1 MHGIDSEAVGND
13 AEKQRKSRFLDAF
26 YKLADTKLEYRVSG
40 AETVIKELVKS
51 SEESDSSDKLQYTI
65 ERLIKGL
72 PSTRKCARVG
82 FATTLVE
89 VLRTFPDVTVE
100 QVQDCIVK
108 NLPEDAKEDK
118 NHVMLARGLALA
130 ALVRSGKAVEAAG
143 SVAKEV
149 LELGTRYSHLQLM
162 ACDIFKEL
170 LNQVNEKKFK
180 KKVWP
185 ELQEMLSCGWED
197 CTPLKLYVLVQAAS
211 RFPGMVDGAFLQE
224 NWGCDSILDKANF
237 VHIAQIL
244 QKSTIV
250 HPNVHPVCTLILQA
264 VITTKGFKKFW
275 KSLMD
280 DGLLASRRDEH
291 VFLAVQLVKW
301 CLPQLTATDKVE
313 IILSPELRKQVIHA
327 LSNNWH
333 VLHSINCD
341 LAQFL
346 VEFAKKSEDAQVQVA
361 TLGFFVQPP
370 GTILLDHITK
380 MKIIHDILI
389 TAKPECVLWYAEFLK
404 GIAGLE
410 DKEGPPHLLKPQREA
425 FEQLSNLLHLPTM
438 AADVDFRTSIVH
450 FLLDA
455 YMARVSSKDSSQGE
469 AVRKLFQS
477 AVLKSIVPLKKTQL
491 TEFVDFLRSLLLR
504 IKASVGNGASVDVK
518 KCLKK
523 TKHTLEKIDS
533 ATSLDENVTTAFKV
547 LVLYLTILTALGISD
562 DPSALQEVCSS
573 ARGLLSE
580 TSEAE
585 EELKAKWVQLVVDL
599 ALSMLSMQSLHVRA
613 IATAA
618 FALLHGQ
625 LSDEALSLLLDVF
638 SPKKSG
644 YKEEEEQEDSDAAA
658 ADDDDEMDDGDAEGG
673 EESESEESDEDSDV
687 EGEENSDPDEE
698 LRSRLRAALGSAA
711 ADDEDSGAEEV
722 VPADDQM
729 FELDGAIAEAFRG
742 RLRPANKEKSKER
755 TVSIHF
761 QTRCLNLLNGYAKSG
776 VAPLHHLV
784 QIAATLVKASSS
796 SALRGSHEVLNVIS
810 ETLHVIGSMRKFG
823 TILDVRSD
831 IESLASTVMEQVN
844 LVSHVGMKNSLSS
857 LCTFLV
863 RCHKKICSE
872 LALKKVDKHWYMPL
886 YMKTLDSYLDEN
898 SHISPQL
905 FVKLMEAYPEHC
917 LDFIEHLVPRAT
929 DCAERNYKRL
939 HILGL
944 LVAALRIVQVDASSK
959 EKLASALEALS
970 ELSIKLMT
978 DMAEKEPKQHLLV
991 ELCDLLLLV
1000 AKQCTN
1006 IGMECP
1012 IRGNSRLEQSLTSLR
1027 NTKMSKRKPL
1037 KVKLG
1042 ALLRGIH
1049 TSSVTTSAKPAK
1061 SKRKS
1066 NGLNGDAT
1074 PKHARK
1080 S

>member
-1 MHGIDSEAVGND
+1 MNGNDYEAVGNSTG
-13 AEKQRKSRFLDAF
+13 KQKKSRFLDAF
-26 YKLADTKLEYRVSG
+26 YRLADTTLECRVSG

-82 FATTLVE
+82 FAVTLVE
-89 VLRTFPDVTVE
+89 VLRAFPGATAE
-100 QVQDCIVK
+100 EVQACILK
-108 NLPEDAKEDK
+108 YLPEDTKEDK
-118 NHVMLARGLALA
+118 NHVVLARGLTLA

-149 LELGTRYSHLQLM
+149 LELGTRHSHLQLM

-211 RFPGMVDGAFLQE
+211 RFPGLVDGAFLQE
-224 NWGCDSILDKANF
+224 NWGCDSILDKANYT
-237 VHIAQIL
+237 HIVQIL
-244 QKSTIV
+244 QKSTVV

-264 VITTKGFKKFW
+264 VVSTKGFKKFW

-280 DGLLASRRDEH
+280 ECLLTSRRDEH

-301 CLPQLTATDKVE
+301 CLPQLTTTDKVE
-313 IILSPELRKQVIHA
+313 IVLSPELRKQVIHA

-333 VLHSINCD
+333 ALHSISCN

-346 VEFAKKSEDAQVQVA
+346 VELAKKSENAQIQVA
-361 TLGFFVQPP
+361 ILGFFVQPP
-370 GTILLDHITK
+370 GTILIDHITK

-389 TAKPECVLWYAEFLK
+389 TAKPECVQWYAEFLK
-404 GIAGLE
+404 GIARVEGR
-410 DKEGPPHLLKPQREA
+410 EGPPHLMKPQREA
-425 FEQLSNLLHLPTM
+425 FEQLSNLLHLPAM
-438 AADVDFRTSIVH
+438 AADVDFRTDIVH

-455 YMARVSSKDSSQGE
+455 YTARVHSKDSSQGE
-469 AVRKLFQS
+469 AVQKLFQS

-491 TEFVDFLRSLLLR
+491 GEFVGFLTSLLLR
-504 IKASVGNGASVDVK
+504 IKASLGDGASTDVK

-523 TKHTLEKIDS
+523 TKHMLEKIDS
-533 ATSLDENVTTAFKV
+533 AASLDESVATAFKV
-547 LVLYLTILTALGISD
+547 LLLYLTTLTALGISD
-562 DPSALQEVCSS
+562 DPSSLQEVCSS
-573 ARGLLSE
+573 ARDLLSE
-580 TSEAE
+580 TIEAE
-585 EELKAKWVQLVVDL
+585 EEHKAKWVQLVVDL

-618 FALLHGQ
+618 FAHLHNQ
-625 LSDEALSLLLDVF
+625 LSDEALGLLLDVF
-638 SPKKSG
+638 SSKKTG
-644 YKEEEEQEDSDAAA
+644 DKEQEEEDSD
-658 ADDDDEMDDGDAEGG
+658 DGEEMDDGG
-673 EESESEESDEDSDV
+673 EESESEESDEESDV

-711 ADDEDSGAEEV
+711 ADEEDSSAEDI
-722 VPADDQM
+722 VPTDDQM

-755 TVSIHF
+755 TISIHF
-761 QTRCLNLLNGYAKSG
+761 QTRCLNLLNNYAKSG

-796 SALRGSHEVLNVIS
+796 NALRGSHEVLNVIS
-810 ETLHVIGSMRKFG
+810 DTLHVISSTRKFG

-844 LVSHVGMKNSLSS
+844 LVSHVGMKNALSS
-857 LCTFLV
+857 LCAFLV

-872 LALKKVDKHWYMPL
+872 LAIKKVDHHWYMPL

-917 LDFIEHLVPRAT
+917 LDFVEHLVPRAT

-959 EKLASALEALS
+959 EKLASVLEALS

-978 DMAEKEPKQHLLV
+978 DMMEKGEPKQHLLV
-991 ELCDLLLLV
+991 EVCDLLLLV
-1000 AKQCTN
+1000 AKQCGN
-1006 IGMECP
+1006 VGMECP
-1012 IRGNSRLEQSLTSLR
+1012 IRGNSKLEQSLTLLR

-1037 KVKLG
+1037 KAKLA
-1042 ALLRGIH
+1042 ALLKGVQT
-1049 TSSVTTSAKPAK
+1049 TSISSSAKPAK
-1061 SKRKS
+1061 PKRKS
-1066 NGLNGDAT
+1066 TALNGDAT
-1074 PKHARK
+1074 PKKHARK

>member
-1 MHGIDSEAVGND
+1 MNGNDSEAVGNSTG
-13 AEKQRKSRFLDAF
+13 KQKKSRFLDAF
-26 YKLADTKLEYRVSG
+26 YRLADTTLECRVSG

-82 FATTLVE
+82 FAVTLVE
-89 VLRTFPDVTVE
+89 VLRAFPGATAE
-100 QVQDCIVK
+100 EVQACILK
-108 NLPEDAKEDK
+108 YLPEDTKEDK
-118 NHVMLARGLALA
+118 NHVILARGLTLA

-149 LELGTRYSHLQLM
+149 LELGTRHGHLQLM

-211 RFPGMVDGAFLQE
+211 RFPGLVDGAFLQE
-224 NWGCDSILDKANF
+224 NWGCDSILDKANYA
-237 VHIAQIL
+237 HIVQIL
-244 QKSTIV
+244 QKSTVV

-264 VITTKGFKKFW
+264 VASTKGFKKFW

-280 DGLLASRRDEH
+280 ECLLTSRRDEH

-301 CLPQLTATDKVE
+301 CLPQLTTTDKVE
-313 IILSPELRKQVIHA
+313 IVLSPELRKQVIHA

-333 VLHSINCD
+333 VLHSISCN

-346 VEFAKKSEDAQVQVA
+346 VELAKKSEDAQIQVA
-361 TLGFFVQPP
+361 ILGFFVQPP
-370 GTILLDHITK
+370 GTILIDHITK

-389 TAKPECVLWYAEFLK
+389 TAKPECVQWYAEFLK
-404 GIAGLE
+404 GIARVEGR
-410 DKEGPPHLLKPQREA
+410 EGPPHLMKPQREA
-425 FEQLSNLLHLPTM
+425 FEQLSNLLHLPAM
-438 AADVDFRTSIVH
+438 AADVDFRTDIVH

-455 YMARVSSKDSSQGE
+455 YTARVHSKDSSQGE
-469 AVRKLFQS
+469 AVQKLFQS

-491 TEFVDFLRSLLLR
+491 GEFVGFLTSLLLR
-504 IKASVGNGASVDVK
+504 IKASLGDGASTDVK

-523 TKHTLEKIDS
+523 TKHMLEKIDS
-533 ATSLDENVTTAFKV
+533 AASLDESVATAFKV
-547 LVLYLTILTALGISD
+547 LLLYLTTLTALGISN
-562 DPSALQEVCSS
+562 DPSSLQEVCSS
-573 ARGLLSE
+573 ARDLLSE
-580 TSEAE
+580 TIEAE
-585 EELKAKWVQLVVDL
+585 EEHKAKWVQLVVDL

-618 FALLHGQ
+618 FAHLHNQ
-625 LSDEALSLLLDVF
+625 LSDEALGLLLDVF
-638 SPKKSG
+638 SSKKTG
-644 YKEEEEQEDSDAAA
+644 DKEQEEEDSD
-658 ADDDDEMDDGDAEGG
+658 DGEEMDDGG
-673 EESESEESDEDSDV
+673 EESESEESDEESDV

-711 ADDEDSGAEEV
+711 ADEEDSSAEDI
-722 VPADDQM
+722 VPTDDQM

-755 TVSIHF
+755 TISIHF
-761 QTRCLNLLNGYAKSG
+761 QTRCLNLLNNYAKSS

-796 SALRGSHEVLNVIS
+796 NALRGSHEVLNVIS
-810 ETLHVIGSMRKFG
+810 DTLHVISSTRKFG

-844 LVSHVGMKNSLSS
+844 LVSHVGMKNALSS
-857 LCTFLV
+857 LCAFLV

-872 LALKKVDKHWYMPL
+872 LAIKKVDHHWYMPL

-917 LDFIEHLVPRAT
+917 LDFVEHLVPRAT

-944 LVAALRIVQVDASSK
+944 LVAALRIVQVDAGSQ
-959 EKLASALEALS
+959 EKLASVLEALS

-978 DMAEKEPKQHLLV
+978 DMTEKGEPKQHLLV
-991 ELCDLLLLV
+991 EVCDLLLLV
-1000 AKQCTN
+1000 AKQCGN
-1006 IGMECP
+1006 VGMECP
-1012 IRGNSRLEQSLTSLR
+1012 IRGNSKLEQSLTLLR

-1037 KVKLG
+1037 KAKLA
-1042 ALLRGIH
+1042 ALLKGVQT
-1049 TSSVTTSAKPAK
+1049 TSISSSAKPAK
-1061 SKRKS
+1061 PKRKS
-1066 NGLNGDAT
+1066 TALNGDAT
-1074 PKHARK
+1074 PKKHARK

>member
-1 MHGIDSEAVGND
+1 MCPRWICRN
-13 AEKQRKSRFLDAF
+13 
-26 YKLADTKLEYRVSG
+26 
-40 AETVIKELVKS
+40 
-51 SEESDSSDKLQYTI
+51 
-65 ERLIKGL
+65 
-72 PSTRKCARVG
+72 TRGGSQG
-82 FATTLVE
+82 FP
-89 VLRTFPDVTVE
+89 RCHCWNKFKP
-100 QVQDCIVK
+100 CILK
-108 NLPEDAKEDK
+108 YLPEDTKEDK
-118 NHVMLARGLALA
+118 NHVILARGLALA

-149 LELGTRYSHLQLM
+149 LELGMRYSHLQLM

-211 RFPGMVDGAFLQE
+211 RFPSMVDGAFLQQ
-224 NWGCDSILDKANF
+224 NWGCDSILDKPNYT
-237 VHIAQIL
+237 HIVQIL
-244 QKSTIV
+244 QKSTVV

-264 VITTKGFKKFW
+264 VISTKGFKKFW
-275 KSLMD
+275 KSLTD
-280 DGLLASRRDEH
+280 EGLLASRRDEH

-301 CLPQLTATDKVE
+301 CLPQLTTTDKVE
-313 IILSPELRKQVIHA
+313 IVLSPELRKQVIHA

-333 VLHSINCD
+333 VLHSISCN

-346 VEFAKKSEDAQVQVA
+346 VELAKKSEDAQIQVA
-361 TLGFFVQPP
+361 ILGFFVQPP
-370 GTILLDHITK
+370 GTILIDHITK

-389 TAKPECVLWYAEFLK
+389 TAKPECVQWYAEFLK
-404 GIAGLE
+404 GIARLE
-410 DKEGPPHLLKPQREA
+410 DREGPPHLLKPQREA
-425 FEQLSNLLHLPTM
+425 FEQLSNLLHLPAM
-438 AADVDFRTSIVH
+438 AADVDFRTDIVH

-455 YMARVSSKDSSQGE
+455 YTARVHRKDSAQGE

-477 AVLKSIVPLKKTQL
+477 AVLKT
-491 TEFVDFLRSLLLR
+491 SL
-504 IKASVGNGASVDVK
+504 GDGASADIK

-523 TKHTLEKIDS
+523 TKHTLDKIDS
-533 ATSLDENVTTAFKV
+533 ASGLDESVATAFKV
-547 LVLYLTILTALGISD
+547 LLLYLTILTALGISD
-562 DPSALQEVCSS
+562 DPSSLQEVCSS
-573 ARGLLSE
+573 ARDLVSE
-580 TSEAE
+580 TSETE
-585 EELKAKWVQLVVDL
+585 EEHKAKWVQLVVDL

-618 FALLHGQ
+618 FAHLHNQ
-625 LSDEALSLLLDVF
+625 LSDEALGLLLDV
-638 SPKKSG
+638 S
-644 YKEEEEQEDSDAAA
+644 
-658 ADDDDEMDDGDAEGG
+658 AEGG
-673 EESESEESDEDSDV
+673 EESQSEESEEDSDV
-687 EGEENSDPDEE
+687 ELEDNSDPDEE

-711 ADDEDSGAEEV
+711 ADEEDSSAEDV
-722 VPADDQM
+722 VPTDDQM

-761 QTRCLNLLNGYAKSG
+761 QTRCLNLLNNYAKSG

-796 SALRGSHEVLNVIS
+796 NALRGSHEVLNVIS
-810 ETLHVIGSMRKFG
+810 DTLHVISGTRKFG
-823 TILDVRSD
+823 TISDVRSD

-844 LVSHVGMKNSLSS
+844 LVSHVGMKNALSS
-857 LCTFLV
+857 LCAFLV

-872 LALKKVDKHWYMPL
+872 LAIKKVDKHWYMPL

-917 LDFIEHLVPRAT
+917 LDFVEHLVPRAT

-959 EKLASALEALS
+959 EKLASVLEALS

-978 DMAEKEPKQHLLV
+978 DMTEKSEPKQHLLV
-991 ELCDLLLLV
+991 EVCDLLLLV
-1000 AKQCTN
+1000 AKQCAN

-1012 IRGNSRLEQSLTSLR
+1012 IRGNNKLEQSLTSLR

-1037 KVKLG
+1037 KAKLA
-1042 ALLRGIH
+1042 ALLKGVQT
-1049 TSSVTTSAKPAK
+1049 TSVDSSAKPAK

-1066 NGLNGDAT
+1066 TALNGDAT
-1074 PKHARK
+1074 PKKHARK